1 MEFPSL
7 SLEGVYRGIKNKGLI
22 SVLYFQFLYL
32 FSVCQLSNKK
42 NNHPIFV
49 RDLTLNVKT
58 GMEPV
63 KAIILLEENDYGALS
78 DDVKLLLLLM

>member
-42 NNHPIFV
+42 NNYPIFV